1 MEATKE
7 SLSRNSQILY
17 FFYFELITYSEAPHN
32 KFYHQQFVNFLHHQ
46 SAIAFHRP
54 KSRFES

>member
-17 FFYFELITYSEAPHN
+17 FFYFELITYNESPHN
-32 KFYHQQFVNFLHHQ
+32 KFCHQQFVNFLHHQ
-46 SAIAFHRP
+46 SAIAFNHP
-54 KSRFES
+54 K